1 MATFNGRV
9 HSVTRRIPLEALQE
23 ELGFLHRL
31 PDAPYTAAFGE
42 SRRVGW
48 SSVISYRGARYSVPH
63 SLCDTRVWVR
73 TTGDEVIIV
82 SGEGSGATEVA
93 RHRTVAPGGSSICD
107 DHYPERTSEP
117 RERRPRAT
125 SRSEEQ
131 FLALGEG
138 ARRYLIEGAAVGARR
153 LEARMAEAVCLAA
166 LHGAGPVD
174 EALGLAAM
182 AGRFWEGDLESILV
196 HAAGAL
202 VMRSGSPDEHSLA
215 QGTSSW
221 SNYKT
226 PATEAGS

>member
-1 MATFNGRV
+1 
-9 HSVTRRIPLEALQE
+9 
-23 ELGFLHRL
+23 
-31 PDAPYTAAFGE
+31 
-42 SRRVGW
+42 
-48 SSVISYRGARYSVPH
+48 VPH
-63 SLCDTRVWVR
+63 AHCDTRVWVR
-73 TTGDEVIIV
+73 TVGDEVIIV
-82 SGEGSGATEVA
+82 AGEGSGAKEVA
-93 RHRTVAPGGSSICD
+93 RHKAVPPGGSSICD
-107 DHYPERTSEP
+107 EHYPQRTREP
-117 RERRPRAT
+117 RERRPRPT

-138 ARRYLIEGAAVGARR
+138 AKRYLVEGAASGARR

-182 AGRFWEGDLESILV
+182 AGRFWEGDLESILA

-202 VMRSGSPDEHSLA
+202 VVRSGSADEHSLA

-226 PATEAGS
+226 PTGEVGS